1 MADSWIFD
9 VLADLRR
16 FALANDLQALAAQV
30 QVTAQVAER
39 ELAARADGAT
49 APQAGQGGQAL
60 PH

>member
-1 MADSWIFD
+1 MADNWIFD

-30 QVTAQVAER
+30 QATVQVAEQ
-39 ELAARADGAT
+39 ELAARADGKP
-49 APQAGQGGQAL
+49 APRTGQGGRAF